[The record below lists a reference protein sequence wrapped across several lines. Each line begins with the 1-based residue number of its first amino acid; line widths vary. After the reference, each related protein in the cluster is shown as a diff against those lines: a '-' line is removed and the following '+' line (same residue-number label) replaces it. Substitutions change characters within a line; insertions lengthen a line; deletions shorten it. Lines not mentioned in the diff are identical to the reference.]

1 MERRVAPPLLTSILA
16 ATAALDARRP
26 AERGRDGDEPSVCTA
41 ILAVTL
47 AALCAAGAVGLG
59 PALP

>member
-16 ATAALDARRP
+16 AMAALNARRP
-26 AERGRDGDEPSVCTA
+26 AECSGGGDEPSLRTA
-41 ILAVTL
+41 ILAVAL
-47 AALCAAGAVGLG
+47 AVLSAAGAGLG